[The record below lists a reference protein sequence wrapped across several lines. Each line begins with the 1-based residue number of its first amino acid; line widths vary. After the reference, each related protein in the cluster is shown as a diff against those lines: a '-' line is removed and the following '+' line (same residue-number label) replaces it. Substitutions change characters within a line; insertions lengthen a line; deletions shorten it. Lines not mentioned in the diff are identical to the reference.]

1 MPVDPQQT
9 TYFKQARFTTR
20 LPNVYSYARSH
31 YWICEIEPGVMRIG
45 MTKFAARMLGDF
57 VEIGFNVATG
67 EPVERGQAIGSIE
80 GFKAVADLYNAVKG
94 VFLGRNP
101 AIERSPDLV
110 DTDPYD
116 LGWLY
121 QIQGSMSDDLL
132 DVSGYIGVLN
142 ATIEKMLEDSQKQEN
157 RNC

>member
-1 MPVDPQQT
+1 MPVDPQHT

-31 YWICEIEPGVMRIG
+31 YWICEIEPGVLRIG

-57 VEIGFNVATG
+57 VEIGFNVVPG
-67 EPVERGQAIGSIE
+67 DSVEPGQPIGSIE
-80 GFKAVADLYNAVKG
+80 GFKAVADVYNAVPG

-101 AIERSPDLV
+101 AVEGSPDLV

-116 LGWLY
+116 QGWLY
-121 QIQGSMSDDLL
+121 QIQGSLGEDLL
-132 DVSGYIGVLN
+132 DVTGYIGVLN
-142 ATIEKMLEDSQKQEN
+142 ATIEKMLKDSKKQEN